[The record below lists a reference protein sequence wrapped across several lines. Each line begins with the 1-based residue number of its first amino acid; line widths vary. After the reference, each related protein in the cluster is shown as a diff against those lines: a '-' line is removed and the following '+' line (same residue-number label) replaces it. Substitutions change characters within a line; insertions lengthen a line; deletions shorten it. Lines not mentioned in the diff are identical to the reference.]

1 MDVVLLSRLQFGLTT
16 IYHFFFVP
24 LTIGLTLMVAIM
36 ETLYVRKKDED
47 YKRMA
52 KFWGK
57 LLLIN
62 FAMGVVT
69 GIVQEFQ
76 FGMNWSSYSRFVGDI
91 FGAPL
96 AIEALF
102 AFFLE
107 STFLGIWI
115 FGWDKLKPA
124 LHAACMWIVAIA
136 SSVSAFWILLANSF
150 MQNPVGYVMNNGRA
164 EMDSFLALLTNE
176 HLLHQY
182 PHVITGAWAPAG
194 FFVVGISA
202 INLFRGQHKAFFN
215 KSMKFAAVFAL
226 VGSLLVAGV
235 GHAQGQHLVEEQPM
249 KMAAAEALWHTE
261 DPAGFAV
268 IAAIDEE
275 TGENT
280 FELVVPKMLSFMVY
294 NSFEGEVKGIH
305 DIQSE
310 MVAKYGEGDYIPPVT
325 VCFWSFRAMVGA
337 GALMIVLAL
346 AAVVLTRKGKGIQNG
361 LLLKAMGLG
370 IALPYIANS
379 AGWILAEMGRQPW
392 IVYGL
397 QTVYEGVSA
406 SVSGVEVLISLIG
419 FALVYTVLAV
429 VDVFLMA
436 KFGVKD
442 VHKMDELAVKEV

>member
-1 MDVVLLSRLQFGLTT
+1 MDTLSLARTQFAVTT
-16 IYHFFFVP
+16 IYHFLFVP
-24 LTIGLTLMVAIM
+24 LTIGLSFLTAVM
-36 ETLYVRKKDED
+36 ESVYVKTGDEK
-47 YKRMA
+47 YKHMA
-52 KFWGK
+52 KFWGR
-57 LLLIN
+57 LFLIN
-62 FAMGVVT
+62 FSMGVVT
-69 GIVQEFQ
+69 GIIQEFQ
-76 FGMNWSSYSRFVGDI
+76 FGMNWSGYSRFVGDI

-96 AIEALF
+96 AIEALV
-102 AFFLE
+102 AFFIE
-107 STFLGIWI
+107 STFLGVWI
-115 FGWDKLKPA
+115 FGWEKLSKKVHLLSIWLAA
-124 LHAACMWIVAIA
+124 LAT
-136 SSVSAFWILLANSF
+136 SLSAFWILLANSF
-150 MQNPVGYVMNNGRA
+150 MQNPVGFVMNNGRA

-182 PHVITGAWAPAG
+182 PHVITGAWATAG
-194 FFVVGISA
+194 FFVLGISA
-202 INLFRGQHKAFFN
+202 INLLGGKQKDLFR

-226 VGSLLVAGV
+226 VGSLLVAMV

-275 TGENT
+275 NGENT
-280 FELVVPKMLSFMVY
+280 FEFVIPKMLSFMVY

-305 DIQSE
+305 DIQAD
-310 MVAKYGEGDYIPPVT
+310 MTAKYGEGDYIPPVT

-337 GALMIVLAL
+337 GGLMIVLAL
-346 AAVVLTRKGKGIQNG
+346 AALVLTRKENGIQNG

-406 SVSGVEVLISLIG
+406 SVSGTEVLISLIG
-419 FALVYTVLAV
+419 FAAVYTVLAV
-429 VDVFLMA
+429 VDVYLLA

-442 VHKMDELAVKEV
+442 VAISDEAAVKEV